1 MSERQGYPKA
11 DSIHE
16 AGSTHT
22 ATQARAGIIQRAG
35 RLLVL
40 IGYQVVNIEDM
51 QLDGPHG
58 QPHGVYSIT
67 LLGRE

>member
-40 IGYQVVNIEDM
+40 IGYQVFNIEDM
-51 QLDGPHG
+51 
-58 QPHGVYSIT
+58 
-67 LLGRE
+67 